1 MTFGQGLAQG
11 GINDV
16 LRHAVQVGKLRVVG
30 KGFGGVQGVF
40 AEFLAQLRLAL
51 LNLGKA
57 HAVLA
62 LQLGARQ
69 HKVAHGVFMSL
80 ALLGVQAADVNGFVL
95 GVQALVGAQPGPELS
110 DTRQGGVVGGTQF
123 RCVGHAVEVADGA
136 PGAAEVF
143 GGDVQHP
150 RDAGPTGRE
159 TGLGDFAQS
168 RFGTG
173 QQFIHGGADM
183 LGFDLVKQRERGGG
197 KQGVGH
203 GV

>member
-11 GINDV
+11 GIDDV
-16 LRHAVQVGKLRVVG
+16 LRHAVQVGKLRVVS
-30 KGFGGVQGVF
+30 KGFGGVQSVF
-40 AEFLAQLRLAL
+40 AELLAQLSLAF
-51 LNLGKA
+51 LNLSKA

-69 HKVAHGVFMSL
+69 HKVTHGVFMGL
-80 ALLGVQAADVNGFVL
+80 ALLGIEALDVNGFVL
-95 GVQALVGAQPGPELS
+95 GVQALVSAQPGPELGNAW
-110 DTRQGGVVGGTQF
+110 QGSVVGGTQLG
-123 RCVGHAVEVADGA
+123 RVGHAVEVADGA

-150 RDAGPTGRE
+150 RDASPARRKI
-159 TGLGDFAQS
+159 GLGDLAQS

-183 LGFDLVKQRERGGG
+183 LGLDLVKQRERGGG